1 MYEMRINF
9 FYWEVKELEYFVKYY
24 ENEVSDK

>member
-9 FYWEVKELEYFVKYY
+9 FYWEVEELEYFVKYY